1 MNLQKLLYKVSFV
14 KIVGTTNIEVADIV
28 FDSRK
33 VKSASL
39 FVALKGTK
47 SDGHDYI
54 LQTINSGAKV
64 IVLEDIP
71 SNLDDKITYIKV
83 EDSNFALGIIAA
95 NFYDNPSE
103 KIKLIGLTGTNGKTT
118 IVSLLSQLFSIM
130 NVKVGML
137 STIQNKIIDKIIPS
151 THTTPDAL
159 QINFLLNEMIAQG
172 CEYCFMEVSSH
183 SIAQGRIS
191 GLNFTGSVFTNLTQD
206 HLDYHNSF
214 AEYRDVKKSFFDRL
228 PKSAFALTNKD
239 DKNGIKML
247 EGTKAKKYTYSLK
260 SISNYKCRV
269 LENQFEGMLLN
280 INKVDVW
287 VKLIGD
293 FNAYNMISVYAVA
306 NQFGFEDH
314 EVLTALSMLISPEGR
329 FQYLQSEEKITAIV
343 DYAHTDDALKNILAN
358 VNNIRTN
365 TGTEQLITVVGC
377 GGDRDKTK
385 RPLMAAVAC
394 NLSNQVI
401 LTSDNPRSEN
411 PESIIQD
418 MMLELDPI
426 QQKKVLVIIDRKQAI
441 KTACRLAKA
450 NDIVLVA
457 GKGHEKY
464 QEINGEK
471 FPFDDLE
478 ELKQSLNI
486 IKQ

>member
-1 MNLQKLLYKVSFV
+1 MNLQELLYKVSFV
-14 KIVGTTNIEVADIV
+14 KIIGTTNVEIADIA

-33 VKSASL
+33 VKTNSL
-39 FVALKGTK
+39 FVALKGTQ

-54 LQTINSGAKV
+54 LQTIEAGAKV
-64 IVLEDIP
+64 IVLEHMP
-71 SNLDDKITYIKV
+71 ANLDDKITYINV
-83 EDSNFALGIIAA
+83 EDSNIALGIIAA

-103 KIKLIGLTGTNGKTT
+103 KIKLVGLTGTNGKTT
-118 IVSLLSQLFSIM
+118 IVSLLTQLFSIM

-183 SIAQGRIS
+183 AIAQGRIS
-191 GLNFTGSVFTNLTQD
+191 GINFTGGVFTNLTQD

-214 AEYRDVKKSFFDRL
+214 AEYRDVKKSFFDLL

-239 DKNGIKML
+239 DKNGMKML
-247 EGTKAKKYTYSLK
+247 EGTKAQKCTYSLK
-260 SISNYKCRV
+260 SVSDYKCRV
-269 LENQFEGMLLN
+269 LENQFEGMLLS
-280 INKVDVW
+280 INKVDIW

-293 FNAYNMISVYAVA
+293 FNAYNLLSVYAVA
-306 NQFGFEDH
+306 NQFAFEDH
-314 EVLTALSMLISPEGR
+314 EVLTALSMLTSPEGR

-343 DYAHTDDALKNILAN
+343 DYAHTDDALKNVLTTVNKIRAN
-358 VNNIRTN
+358 A
-365 TGTEQLITVVGC
+365 EQLITVVGC

-385 RPLMAAVAC
+385 RPLMAALAC

-411 PESIIQD
+411 PDTIIED
-418 MMLELDPI
+418 MMQELDPV
-426 QQKKVLVIIDRKQAI
+426 QKKKVLVIIDRKQAI
-441 KTACRLAKA
+441 KTACRLANA

>member
-1 MNLQKLLYKVSFV
+1 MNLQELLYKVSFV
-14 KIVGTTNIEVADIV
+14 KIIGTTNIEVVDIA

-33 VKSASL
+33 VKATSL
-39 FVALKGTK
+39 FVALKGTQ
-47 SDGHDYI
+47 SDGHTYI
-54 LQTINSGAKV
+54 SQTINAGAKV
-64 IVLEDIP
+64 IVLEDRP
-71 SNLDDKITYIKV
+71 HKLDDNITYVKV
-83 EDSNFALGIIAA
+83 EDSNIALGIIAA

-103 KIKLIGLTGTNGKTT
+103 KIKLVGVTGTNGKTT
-118 IVSLLSQLFSIM
+118 IVSLLTQMFSIM

-183 SIAQGRIS
+183 AISQGRIS
-191 GLNFTGSVFTNLTQD
+191 AINFTGGVFTNLTQD

-214 AEYRDVKKSFFDRL
+214 AEYRDVKKSFFDGL

-239 DKNGIKML
+239 DKNGMKML
-247 EGTKAKKYTYSLK
+247 EGTKAQKCTYSLK
-260 SISNYKCRV
+260 SVSDYKCRV
-269 LENQFEGMLLN
+269 LENQFEGMLLS
-280 INKVDVW
+280 INKVDIW

-293 FNAYNMISVYAVA
+293 FNAYNLLSVYAVA
-306 NQFGFEDH
+306 NQFAFEDH
-314 EVLTALSMLISPEGR
+314 EVLTGLSMLTSPEGR

-343 DYAHTDDALKNILAN
+343 DYAHTDDALKNVLTTVNKIRAN
-358 VNNIRTN
+358 A
-365 TGTEQLITVVGC
+365 EQLITVVGC

-385 RPLMAAVAC
+385 RPLMAALAC

-411 PESIIQD
+411 PDTIIED
-418 MMLELDPI
+418 MMQELDPV
-426 QQKKVLVIIDRKQAI
+426 QKKKVLVIIDRKQAI
-441 KTACRLAKA
+441 KTACRLAKT
-450 NDIVLVA
+450 NDIILVA

>member
-1 MNLQKLLYKVSFV
+1 MNLQELLYKVSV
-14 KIVGTTNIEVADIV
+14 LKVVGTTNAEVTDVA

-33 VKSASL
+33 VKKDAL
-39 FVALKGTK
+39 FVAVKGMQ
-47 SDGHDYI
+47 SDGHTYI
-54 LQTINSGAKV
+54 KQTIKAGATV
-64 IVLEDIP
+64 IVLEDMP
-71 SNLDDKITYIKV
+71 TDLDDTITYV
-83 EDSNFALGIIAA
+83 QVADSNIALGIIAA

-103 KIKLIGLTGTNGKTT
+103 KLKLVGVTGTNGKTS
-118 IVSLLSQLFSIM
+118 IVSMLSQMFDLL

-137 STIQNKIIDKIIPS
+137 STIQNKINDEVIPS

-159 QINFLLNEMIAQG
+159 QLNFLLNKMIEAG

-183 SIAQGRIS
+183 AIAQGRIS
-191 GLNFTGSVFTNLTQD
+191 GLNFAGGIFTNITQD
-206 HLDYHNSF
+206 HLDYHNTF
-214 AEYRDVKKSFFDRL
+214 AEYRDVKKSFFDKL
-228 PKSAFALTNKD
+228 SKSAFALTNKD
-239 DKNGIKML
+239 DKNGLKML
-247 EGTKAKKYTYSLK
+247 EGTKADKTTYALK
-260 SISNYKCRV
+260 SVADYKCRV

-293 FNAYNMISVYAVA
+293 FNAYNMLSVYAVA
-306 NQFGFEDH
+306 NQFGFEDYQ
-314 EVLTALSMLISPEGR
+314 VLTAMSMLNAAEGR
-329 FQYLQSEEKITAIV
+329 FQYLQSQEKITAIV
-343 DYAHTDDALKNILAN
+343 DYAHTDDALKNVISTIN
-358 VNNIRTN
+358 KIRTN
-365 TGTEQLITVVGC
+365 AEQLITVVGC

-401 LTSDNPRSEN
+401 LTADNPRSEN
-411 PESIIQD
+411 PDAIIED
-418 MMLELDPI
+418 MLAGLDPV
-426 QQKKVLVIIDRKQAI
+426 QKKKVLVITDRAQAI
-441 KTACRLAKA
+441 KTACRLANT

-464 QEINGEK
+464 QEIKGEK

-486 IKQ
+486 IIQ

>member
-1 MNLQKLLYKVSFV
+1 MNLQELLYKVSFV
-14 KIVGTTNIEVADIV
+14 KIIGTTNIEVIDIA

-33 VKSASL
+33 VKATSL
-39 FVALKGTK
+39 FVALKGTQ
-47 SDGHDYI
+47 SDGHTYI
-54 LQTINSGAKV
+54 SQTINAGAKV
-64 IVLEDIP
+64 IVLEDMP
-71 SNLDDKITYIKV
+71 LKLDDNITYVKV
-83 EDSNFALGIIAA
+83 EDSNIALGIIAA

-103 KIKLIGLTGTNGKTT
+103 KIKLVGVTGTNGKTT
-118 IVSLLSQLFSIM
+118 IVSLLTQLFSIM

-183 SIAQGRIS
+183 AISQGRIS
-191 GLNFTGSVFTNLTQD
+191 GIHFTGGVFTNLTQD

-214 AEYRDVKKSFFDRL
+214 AEYRDVKKSFFDLL

-239 DKNGIKML
+239 DKNGMKML
-247 EGTKAKKYTYSLK
+247 EGTKAQKCTYSLK
-260 SISNYKCRV
+260 SVSDYKCRV
-269 LENQFEGMLLN
+269 LENQFEGMLLS
-280 INKVDVW
+280 INKVDIW

-293 FNAYNMISVYAVA
+293 FNAYNLLSVYAVA
-306 NQFGFEDH
+306 NQFAFEDH
-314 EVLTALSMLISPEGR
+314 EVLTGLSMLTSPEGR

-343 DYAHTDDALKNILAN
+343 DYAHTDDALKNVLTT
-358 VNNIRTN
+358 VNNIRAN
-365 TGTEQLITVVGC
+365 AEQLITVVGC

-385 RPLMAAVAC
+385 RPLMAALAC

-411 PESIIQD
+411 PDAIIED
-418 MMLELDPI
+418 MVRDLDPV
-426 QQKKVLVIIDRKQAI
+426 QKKKVLVIIDRKQAI
-441 KTACRLAKA
+441 KTACRLAKT
-450 NDIVLVA
+450 NDIILVA

>member
-1 MNLQKLLYKVSFV
+1 MNLQELLYKVSFV
-14 KIVGTTNIEVADIV
+14 KIIGTTNVEVIDIA

-33 VKSASL
+33 VKATSL
-39 FVALKGTK
+39 FVALKGTQ
-47 SDGHDYI
+47 SDGHTYI
-54 LQTINSGAKV
+54 SQTINAGAKV
-64 IVLEDIP
+64 IVLEDMP
-71 SNLDDKITYIKV
+71 LKLDDNITYVKV
-83 EDSNFALGIIAA
+83 EDSNIALGIIAA

-103 KIKLIGLTGTNGKTT
+103 KIKLVGVTGTNGKTT
-118 IVSLLSQLFSIM
+118 IVSLLTQLFSIM

-183 SIAQGRIS
+183 AISQGRVS
-191 GLNFTGSVFTNLTQD
+191 GIHFTGGVFTNLTQD

-214 AEYRDVKKSFFDRL
+214 SEYRDVKKLFFDLL

-239 DKNGIKML
+239 DKNGMKML
-247 EGTKAKKYTYSLK
+247 EGTKAQKCTYSLK
-260 SISNYKCRV
+260 SVSDYKCRV
-269 LENQFEGMLLN
+269 LENQFEGMLLS
-280 INKVDVW
+280 INKVDIW

-293 FNAYNMISVYAVA
+293 FNAYNLLSVYAVA
-306 NQFGFEDH
+306 NQFAFEDH
-314 EVLTALSMLISPEGR
+314 EVLTGLSMLTSPEGR

-343 DYAHTDDALKNILAN
+343 DYAHTDDALKNVLTTVNKIRAN
-358 VNNIRTN
+358 A
-365 TGTEQLITVVGC
+365 EQLITVVGC

-411 PESIIQD
+411 PDAIIED
-418 MMLELDPI
+418 MMQELDPV
-426 QQKKVLVIIDRKQAI
+426 QKKKVLVIIDRKQAI
-441 KTACRLAKA
+441 KTACRLAKT
-450 NDIVLVA
+450 NDIILVA

>member
-1 MNLQKLLYKVSFV
+1 MNLQELLYKVSFV
-14 KIVGTTNIEVADIV
+14 KIIGTTNVEVIDIA

-33 VKSASL
+33 VKATSL
-39 FVALKGTK
+39 FVALKGTQ
-47 SDGHDYI
+47 SDGHTYI
-54 LQTINSGAKV
+54 SQTINAGAKV
-64 IVLEDIP
+64 IVLEDMP
-71 SNLDDKITYIKV
+71 LKLDDNITYVKV
-83 EDSNFALGIIAA
+83 EDSNIALGIIAA

-103 KIKLIGLTGTNGKTT
+103 KIKLVGVTGTNGKTT
-118 IVSLLSQLFSIM
+118 IVSLLTQLFSIM

-183 SIAQGRIS
+183 AISQGRVS
-191 GLNFTGSVFTNLTQD
+191 GIHFTGGVFTNLTQD

-214 AEYRDVKKSFFDRL
+214 SEYRDVKKLFFDLL

-239 DKNGIKML
+239 DKNGMKML
-247 EGTKAKKYTYSLK
+247 EGTKAQKCTYSLK
-260 SISNYKCRV
+260 SVSDYKCRV
-269 LENQFEGMLLN
+269 LENQFEGMLLS
-280 INKVDVW
+280 INKVDIW

-293 FNAYNMISVYAVA
+293 FNAYNLLSVYAVA
-306 NQFGFEDH
+306 NQFAFEDH
-314 EVLTALSMLISPEGR
+314 EVLTALSMLTSPEGR

-343 DYAHTDDALKNILAN
+343 DYAHTDDALKNVLTTVNKIRAN
-358 VNNIRTN
+358 A
-365 TGTEQLITVVGC
+365 EQLITVVGC

-385 RPLMAAVAC
+385 RPLMAALAC

-411 PESIIQD
+411 PDTIIED
-418 MMLELDPI
+418 MMQELDPV
-426 QQKKVLVIIDRKQAI
+426 QKKKVLVIIDRKQAI
-441 KTACRLAKA
+441 KTACRLAKT
-450 NDIVLVA
+450 NDIILVA

>member
-1 MNLQKLLYKVSFV
+1 MNLQELLYKVSFV
-14 KIVGTTNIEVADIV
+14 KIIGSTNVEVADIA

-33 VKSASL
+33 VKAASL
-39 FVALKGTK
+39 FVALKGTQ
-47 SDGHDYI
+47 SDGHIYI
-54 LQTINSGAKV
+54 SQTIIAGAKV
-64 IVLEDIP
+64 IVLEDMP
-71 SNLDDKITYIKV
+71 ANLDDNITYIKV
-83 EDSNFALGIIAA
+83 LDSNIALGIIAA

-103 KIKLIGLTGTNGKTT
+103 KIKLVGVTGTNGKTT
-118 IVSLLSQLFSIM
+118 IVSLLTQLFSIL

-183 SIAQGRIS
+183 AIAQGRIS
-191 GLNFTGSVFTNLTQD
+191 GLNFTGGVFTNLTQD

-214 AEYRDVKKSFFDRL
+214 AEYRDVKKSFFDLL

-239 DKNGIKML
+239 DKNGMKML
-247 EGTKAKKYTYSLK
+247 EGTKSQKYTYSLK
-260 SISNYKCRV
+260 SVSNYKCRV

-293 FNAYNMISVYAVA
+293 FNAYNMLSVYAVA

-314 EVLTALSMLISPEGR
+314 EVLTALSMLTSPEGR

-343 DYAHTDDALKNILAN
+343 DYAHTDDALKNVLAT

-365 TGTEQLITVVGC
+365 TEQLITVVGC
-377 GGDRDKTK
+377 GGDRDKAK

-411 PESIIQD
+411 PDAIIED
-418 MMLELDPI
+418 MMQELDPV

-441 KTACRLAKA
+441 KTACRLASA

>member
-1 MNLQKLLYKVSFV
+1 MNLQELLYKVSFV
-14 KIVGTTNIEVADIV
+14 KIIGTTNIEVIDIA

-33 VKSASL
+33 VKATSL
-39 FVALKGTK
+39 FVALKGTQ
-47 SDGHDYI
+47 SDGHTYI
-54 LQTINSGAKV
+54 SQTINAGAKV
-64 IVLEDIP
+64 IVLEDMP
-71 SNLDDKITYIKV
+71 LKLDDNITYVKV
-83 EDSNFALGIIAA
+83 EDSNIALGIIAA

-103 KIKLIGLTGTNGKTT
+103 KIKLVGVTGTNGKTT
-118 IVSLLSQLFSIM
+118 IVSLLTQLFSIM

-137 STIQNKIIDKIIPS
+137 STIQNKIIDEIIPS

-183 SIAQGRIS
+183 AIAQGRIS
-191 GLNFTGSVFTNLTQD
+191 GINFTGGVFTNLTQD

-214 AEYRDVKKSFFDRL
+214 AEYRDVKKSFFDGL

-239 DKNGIKML
+239 DKNGMKML
-247 EGTKAKKYTYSLK
+247 EGTKAQKCTYSLK
-260 SISNYKCRV
+260 SVSDYKCRV
-269 LENQFEGMLLN
+269 LENQFEGMLLS
-280 INKVDVW
+280 INKVDIW

-293 FNAYNMISVYAVA
+293 FNAYNLLSVYAVA
-306 NQFGFEDH
+306 NQFAFEDH
-314 EVLTALSMLISPEGR
+314 EVLTALSMLTSPEGR

-343 DYAHTDDALKNILAN
+343 DYAHTDDALKNVLTTVNKIRAN
-358 VNNIRTN
+358 A
-365 TGTEQLITVVGC
+365 EQLITVVGC

-385 RPLMAAVAC
+385 RPLMAALAC

-411 PESIIQD
+411 PDTIIED
-418 MMLELDPI
+418 MMQELDPV
-426 QQKKVLVIIDRKQAI
+426 QKRKVLVIIDRKQAI
-441 KTACRLAKA
+441 KTACRLAKT
-450 NDIVLVA
+450 NDIILVA

>member
-1 MNLQKLLYKVSFV
+1 MNLQELLYKVSFV
-14 KIVGTTNIEVADIV
+14 KIIGTTNVEVIDIA
-28 FDSRK
+28 FDSRNVK
-33 VKSASL
+33 VTSL
-39 FVALKGTK
+39 FVALKGTQ
-47 SDGHDYI
+47 SDGHAYI
-54 LQTINSGAKV
+54 SQTIKAGAKV
-64 IVLEDIP
+64 IVLEDMP
-71 SNLDDKITYIKV
+71 TNLDDNITYIKV
-83 EDSNFALGIIAA
+83 ENSNISLGIIAA
-95 NFYDNPSE
+95 NFYNNPSE
-103 KIKLIGLTGTNGKTT
+103 KIKLVGVTGTNGKTT
-118 IVSLLSQLFSIM
+118 IVSLLTQLFSIM

-137 STIQNKIIDKIIPS
+137 STIQNKIIDKIILS

-159 QINFLLNEMIAQG
+159 QINFLLNEMIDQG

-183 SIAQGRIS
+183 AISQGRIS
-191 GLNFTGSVFTNLTQD
+191 GLNFTGGVFTNLTQD

-214 AEYRDVKKSFFDRL
+214 AEYRDVKKSFFDL
-228 PKSAFALTNKD
+228 LKKSAFALTNKD
-239 DKNGIKML
+239 DKNGMKML
-247 EGTKAKKYTYSLK
+247 EGTKAQQCTYSLK
-260 SISNYKCRV
+260 SVSNYKCRV
-269 LENQFEGMLLN
+269 LENQFEGMLLS

-293 FNAYNMISVYAVA
+293 FNAYNILSVYAVA
-306 NQFGFEDH
+306 DQFAFEDY
-314 EVLTALSMLISPEGR
+314 EVLTALSMLTSPEGR

-343 DYAHTDDALKNILAN
+343 DYAHTDDALKNILAT
-358 VNNIRTN
+358 VNNIRKN
-365 TGTEQLITVVGC
+365 TEQLITVVGC
-377 GGDRDKTK
+377 GGDRDKIK

-411 PESIIQD
+411 PDAIIED
-418 MMLELDPI
+418 MMHDLDPI
-426 QQKKVLVIIDRKQAI
+426 HQKKVLVIIDRKQAI
-441 KTACRLAKA
+441 KTACRLANA

>member
-1 MNLQKLLYKVSFV
+1 MNLQELLYKVSFV
-14 KIVGTTNIEVADIV
+14 KIIGTTNIEVVDIA

-33 VKSASL
+33 VKATSL
-39 FVALKGTK
+39 FVALKGTQ
-47 SDGHDYI
+47 SDGHTYI
-54 LQTINSGAKV
+54 SQTINAGAKV
-64 IVLEDIP
+64 IVLEDMP
-71 SNLDDKITYIKV
+71 LKLDDNITYVKV
-83 EDSNFALGIIAA
+83 EDSNIALGIIAA

-103 KIKLIGLTGTNGKTT
+103 KIKLVGVTGTNGKTT
-118 IVSLLSQLFSIM
+118 IVSLLTQLFSIM

-183 SIAQGRIS
+183 SISQGRIS
-191 GLNFTGSVFTNLTQD
+191 GINFTGGVFTNLTQD

-214 AEYRDVKKSFFDRL
+214 AEYRDVKKSFFDGL

-239 DKNGIKML
+239 DKNGMKML
-247 EGTKAKKYTYSLK
+247 EGTKAQKCTYSLK
-260 SISNYKCRV
+260 SVSDYKCRV
-269 LENQFEGMLLN
+269 LENQFEGMLLS
-280 INKVDVW
+280 INKVDIW
-287 VKLIGD
+287 VKLIGY
-293 FNAYNMISVYAVA
+293 FNAYNLLSVYAVA
-306 NQFGFEDH
+306 NQFAFKDH
-314 EVLTALSMLISPEGR
+314 EVLTGLSMLTSPEGR

-343 DYAHTDDALKNILAN
+343 DYAHTDDALKNVLTT
-358 VNNIRTN
+358 VNNIRAN
-365 TGTEQLITVVGC
+365 AEQLITVVGC
-377 GGDRDKTK
+377 GGDRDKAK

-411 PESIIQD
+411 PDAIIED
-418 MMLELDPI
+418 MMQELDPV
-426 QQKKVLVIIDRKQAI
+426 QKKKVLVIIDRKQAI
-441 KTACRLAKA
+441 KTACRLAKT
-450 NDIVLVA
+450 NDIILVA

>member
-1 MNLQKLLYKVSFV
+1 MNLQELLYKVSFV
-14 KIVGTTNIEVADIV
+14 KIIGTTNVEVIDIA

-33 VKSASL
+33 VKATSL
-39 FVALKGTK
+39 FVALKGTQ
-47 SDGHDYI
+47 SDGHTYI
-54 LQTINSGAKV
+54 SQTINAGAKV
-64 IVLEDIP
+64 IVLEDMP
-71 SNLDDKITYIKV
+71 LKLDDNITYIKV
-83 EDSNFALGIIAA
+83 EDSNIALGIIAA

-103 KIKLIGLTGTNGKTT
+103 KIKLVGVTGTNGKTT
-118 IVSLLSQLFSIM
+118 IVSLLTQLFSIM

-183 SIAQGRIS
+183 AISQGRIS
-191 GLNFTGSVFTNLTQD
+191 GIHFTGGVFSNLTQD

-214 AEYRDVKKSFFDRL
+214 AEYRDVKKLFFDLL
-228 PKSAFALTNKD
+228 PKSAFALSNKD
-239 DKNGIKML
+239 DRNGLKML
-247 EGTKAKKYTYSLK
+247 EGTKAEKCTYALK
-260 SISNYKCRV
+260 SSADYKCRV

-287 VKLIGD
+287 VKLIGE
-293 FNAYNMISVYAVA
+293 FNAYNMLSVYAVA
-306 NQFGFEDH
+306 SRSGFEDY
-314 EVLTALSMLISPEGR
+314 EVLTALSMLTAAEGR
-329 FQYLQSEEKITAIV
+329 FQFLQSEEKITAIV
-343 DYAHTDDALKNILAN
+343 DYAHTDDALKNVISTI
-358 VNNIRTN
+358 NNIRSN
-365 TGTEQLITVVGC
+365 AEQLITVVGC

-401 LTSDNPRSEN
+401 LTADNPRSES
-411 PESIIQD
+411 PDTVIKD
-418 MMLELDPI
+418 MLAGLDPV
-426 QQKKVLVIIDRKQAI
+426 QKKKVLVITDRAQAI
-441 KTACRLAKA
+441 KTACRLANA

-486 IKQ
+486 IIQ

>member
-1 MNLQKLLYKVSFV
+1 MNLQELLYKVSFV
-14 KIVGTTNIEVADIV
+14 KIIGTTNIEVIDIA
-28 FDSRK
+28 FESRK
-33 VKSASL
+33 VKVDYL
-39 FVALKGTK
+39 FVALKGTQ
-47 SDGHDYI
+47 SDGHSYI
-54 LQTINSGAKV
+54 SQTIKSGAKV

-71 SNLDDKITYIKV
+71 NNLDDNVTYIKV
-83 EDSNFALGIIAA
+83 QDSNIALGIIAA
-95 NFYDNPSE
+95 NFYDTPSE
-103 KIKLIGLTGTNGKTT
+103 KIKLVGVTGTNGKTT
-118 IVSLLSQLFSIM
+118 IVSLLTQLFSIM
-130 NVKVGML
+130 NVKVGMI
-137 STIQNKIIDKIIPS
+137 STIHNKIIDKIIPS

-159 QINFLLNEMIAQG
+159 QINFLLNEMIVQN

-183 SIAQGRIS
+183 AISQGRIS
-191 GLNFTGSVFTNLTQD
+191 SVNFTGGVFTNLTQD

-214 AEYRDVKKSFFDRL
+214 AEYRDVKKSFFDVL

-239 DKNGIKML
+239 DKNGMKMI
-247 EGTKAKKYTYSLK
+247 EGTKAQQYTYSLK
-260 SISNYKCRV
+260 SVSNYKCRV
-269 LENQFEGMLLN
+269 LENHFEGMLLN

-287 VKLIGD
+287 VKLFGD
-293 FNAYNMISVYAVA
+293 FNAYNMLSVYAVA
-306 NQFGFEDH
+306 NQFAFEDN
-314 EVLTALSMLISPEGR
+314 EVLTALSMLTSPEGR

-343 DYAHTDDALKNILAN
+343 DYAHTDDALKNVLAT
-358 VNNIRTN
+358 VNNMRTN
-365 TGTEQLITVVGC
+365 TEQLITIVGC

-411 PESIIQD
+411 PDTIIED
-418 MMLELDPI
+418 MMQELDPV
-426 QQKKVLVIIDRKQAI
+426 QKKKVLVIIDRKQAI
-441 KTACRLAKA
+441 KTACRLAKT
-450 NDIVLVA
+450 NDIILVA

>member
-1 MNLQKLLYKVSFV
+1 MNLQELLYKVSFV
-14 KIVGTTNIEVADIV
+14 KIIGTTNIEVVDIA

-33 VKSASL
+33 VKATSL
-39 FVALKGTK
+39 FVALKGTQ
-47 SDGHDYI
+47 SDGHTYI
-54 LQTINSGAKV
+54 SQTINAGAKV

-71 SNLDDKITYIKV
+71 TNLDDNITYIKV
-83 EDSNFALGIIAA
+83 EDSNIALGIIAA

-103 KIKLIGLTGTNGKTT
+103 KIKLVGVTGTNGKTT
-118 IVSLLSQLFSIM
+118 IVSLLTQLFSIM

-183 SIAQGRIS
+183 AISQGRIS
-191 GLNFTGSVFTNLTQD
+191 GINFTGGVFTNLTQD

-214 AEYRDVKKSFFDRL
+214 AEYRDVKKSFFDGL

-239 DKNGIKML
+239 DKNGMKML
-247 EGTKAKKYTYSLK
+247 EGTKAQKCTYSLK
-260 SISNYKCRV
+260 SVSDYKCRV
-269 LENQFEGMLLN
+269 LENQFEGMLLS
-280 INKVDVW
+280 INKVDIW

-293 FNAYNMISVYAVA
+293 FNAYNLLSVYAVA
-306 NQFGFEDH
+306 NKFAFEYH
-314 EVLTALSMLISPEGR
+314 EVLTALSMLTSPEGR

-343 DYAHTDDALKNILAN
+343 DYAHTDDALKNVLTT
-358 VNNIRTN
+358 VNNIRAN
-365 TGTEQLITVVGC
+365 AEQLITVVGC

-411 PESIIQD
+411 PDTIIED
-418 MMLELDPI
+418 MMQELDPV
-426 QQKKVLVIIDRKQAI
+426 QKKKVLVIIDRKQAI
-441 KTACRLAKA
+441 KTACRLAKT
-450 NDIVLVA
+450 NDIILVA

>member
-1 MNLQKLLYKVSFV
+1 MNLQELLYKVSFV
-14 KIVGTTNIEVADIV
+14 KIIGTTNVEVIDIA

-33 VKSASL
+33 VKVTSL
-39 FVALKGTK
+39 FVALKGTQ
-47 SDGHDYI
+47 SDGHTYI
-54 LQTINSGAKV
+54 SQTINAGAKV
-64 IVLEDIP
+64 IVLEDMP
-71 SNLDDKITYIKV
+71 LKLDDNITYVKV
-83 EDSNFALGIIAA
+83 EDSNIALGIIAA

-103 KIKLIGLTGTNGKTT
+103 KIKLVGVTGTNGKTT
-118 IVSLLSQLFSIM
+118 IVSLLTQLFSIM

-183 SIAQGRIS
+183 AISQGRIS
-191 GLNFTGSVFTNLTQD
+191 GINFTGGVFTNLTQD

-214 AEYRDVKKSFFDRL
+214 AEYRDVKKSFFDLL

-239 DKNGIKML
+239 DKNGMKML
-247 EGTKAKKYTYSLK
+247 EGTKAQKCTYSLK
-260 SISNYKCRV
+260 SVSDYKCRV
-269 LENQFEGMLLN
+269 LENQFEGMLLS
-280 INKVDVW
+280 INKVDIW

-293 FNAYNMISVYAVA
+293 FNAYNLLSVYAVA
-306 NQFGFEDH
+306 NQFAFEDH
-314 EVLTALSMLISPEGR
+314 EVLTALSMLTSPEGR

-343 DYAHTDDALKNILAN
+343 DYAHTDDALKNVLTT
-358 VNNIRTN
+358 VNNIRAN
-365 TGTEQLITVVGC
+365 AEQLITVVGC

-394 NLSNQVI
+394 NLCNQVI

-411 PESIIQD
+411 PDAIIED
-418 MMLELDPI
+418 MMQELDPV
-426 QQKKVLVIIDRKQAI
+426 QKKKVLVIIDRKQAI
-441 KTACRLAKA
+441 KTACRLAKT
-450 NDIVLVA
+450 NDIILVA